1 MAKQSINPYHILD
14 EAKKFL
20 TSANHLSQISTQY
33 MCSDNSDENTLS
45 VSSLMSS
52 IVIYALSI
60 EVGLKSLIK
69 MGNNKYGNEHDLKK
83 LFNKLSE
90 DLRSNVI
97 SELSE
102 ERLKVNFESYL
113 EENKNAF
120 IEWRYSYEEQ
130 SVRASSDFLKAFSE
144 AIIKVAESL

>member
-33 MCSDNSDENTLS
+33 MFSDNPEENSLS
-45 VSSLMSS
+45 VSSLISS

-60 EVGLKSLIK
+60 EVGLKSIIK
-69 MGNNKYGNEHDLKK
+69 LENKKYGNEHDLKK
-83 LFNKLSE
+83 LFNKLSKDSRDKIVE
-90 DLRSNVI
+90 
-97 SELSE
+97 ELSD
-102 ERLKVNFESYL
+102 RFKVSFDSYL

-120 IEWRYSYEEQ
+120 IEWRYSYEKQ